1 MIDTGLA
8 RDTLPFDVE
17 AEKCVLGSLLRD
29 PRRAVDAAAKLK
41 PDDFYTPRHR
51 DLFAIMMGMETRS
64 SGSCDPVTV
73 AQEVDRLG
81 RDEELG
87 GRAYLREA
95 MASVPSV
102 AYLENHI
109 RIVRDLAI
117 RRELLSASDKI
128 TQSVATSDKEDVT
141 DLVDYAEQTIFTVG
155 DRLVGGQLISAKEL
169 VEQNIDRILS
179 PDGTNKGLVTGFMDL
194 DEMQGFQP
202 GDLVVLAARPS
213 MGKTAL
219 ALNVLERIA
228 LESSGAVLMFSVEM
242 PSDQLIQRLLSS
254 HARIHHNLL
263 RSGRLDASMR
273 QRVTLSA
280 GQFGNSRVYIDDSS
294 SPSLT
299 EIRAKSRR
307 LKKDGNL
314 DLIVVDYLQ
323 LLTTKAESRQQEI
336 STISRTLKAIAKDL
350 QVPVLAIAQLNRAA
364 EKRDSHRPLL
374 SDLRE
379 SGAIEQDADM
389 VMMLF
394 REEYY
399 SQTDENAGLAELI
412 IAKNR
417 NGATGTIGL
426 RFTKECMRFENLV
439 RHPEI

>member
-1 MIDTGLA
+1 MKLQGLA
-8 RDTLPFDVE
+8 DQLPFDLE

-29 PRRAVDAAAKLK
+29 PRRAAEISAKLK
-41 PDDFYTPRHR
+41 PDDFYAPRHR
-51 DLFAIMMGMETRS
+51 GLFGIMVGMETRS

-81 RDEELG
+81 REEELG
-87 GRAYLREA
+87 GRPYLREA
-95 MASVPSV
+95 MEAVPSV

-117 RRELLSASDKI
+117 RRELLNAAEEI
-128 TQSVATSDKEDVT
+128 TRSIAAIDEEDVNI
-141 DLVDYAEQTIFTVG
+141 LVDQAEQKIFAVG

-179 PDGTNKGLVTGFMDL
+179 QDGTNRGLRTGFLDL
-194 DEMQGFQP
+194 DEKQGFQP

-213 MGKTAL
+213 MGKTSF
-219 ALNVLERIA
+219 ALNVLERVA
-228 LESSGAVLMFSVEM
+228 LESGKAVLLFSLEM
-242 PSDQLIQRLLSS
+242 PADQLIQRLLSS
-254 HARIHHNLL
+254 HGRIRHDLL
-263 RSGRLDASMR
+263 RSGRLDSGMR

-280 GQFGNSRVYIDDSS
+280 GQLGNARIFIDDSS
-294 SPSLT
+294 SPSLA

-307 LKKDGNL
+307 LKRDGNL

-350 QVPVLAIAQLNRAA
+350 QVPVLALSQLNRAA
-364 EKRDSHRPLL
+364 EKRDSHRPML

-394 REEYY
+394 REDYY
-399 SQTDENAGLAELI
+399 GETEENAGLSELI
-412 IAKNR
+412 LAKNR
-417 NGATGTIGL
+417 NGATGVVHL
-426 RFTKECMRFENLV
+426 RFTKECMRFENAVQVPAL
-439 RHPEI
+439 